1 MPDEKKLTKPSRQA
15 KYIKMNCEKLTLTLP
30 KGTKAKWAAYAAS
43 KGTKTATLIREYIE
57 KSIKEDGFIFE
68 EDRNAN
74 SEK

>member
-1 MPDEKKLTKPSRQA
+1 MHEEKKLTKESRQA
-15 KYIKMNCEKLTLTLP
+15 KYIKLNCEKLTLTLP

-57 KSIKEDGFIFE
+57 KSIEEDGFIFE
-68 EDRNAN
+68 EDGNAK